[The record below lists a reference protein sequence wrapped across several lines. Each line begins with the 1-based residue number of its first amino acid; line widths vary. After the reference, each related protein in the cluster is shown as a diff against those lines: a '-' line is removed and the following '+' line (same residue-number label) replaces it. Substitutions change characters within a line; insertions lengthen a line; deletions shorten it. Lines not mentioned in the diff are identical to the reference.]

1 MASSFSYTHLHLE
14 QSAGKTDFYL
24 KTDYIMNSFSFWD
37 PNAYIFFTYVGF
49 RV

>member
-1 MASSFSYTHLHLE
+1 MASSFSYTQLHLE
-14 QSAGKTDFYL
+14 QSAGKKDFDL
-24 KTDYIMNSFSFWD
+24 KANYIMNSLSFWD